1 MRDDVVKDWM
11 TADVL
16 TVSSDISVIEADE
29 FMAERQIRRL
39 LVVENDKLVGIVSLG
54 DVREGKSSKST
65 FSGAG
70 TVKLKKIMTRDPITI
85 SEDATIALAAQT
97 MLSTKVSGLPV
108 VDANGKLAGII
119 TESDI
124 FRMVVQEWGRTAE

>member
-16 TVSSDISVIEADE
+16 TASSDMSVIEADE
-29 FMAERQIRRL
+29 FMAVRQIRRL

-54 DVREGKSSKST
+54 DVREGKSSKNT
-65 FSGAG
+65 FSGSG

-108 VDANGKLAGII
+108 VDADGKLAGII

>member
-1 MRDDVVKDWM
+1 MRDDIVKDWM

-16 TVSSDISVIEADE
+16 TVSSDMSVTEADE

-39 LVVENDKLVGIVSLG
+39 LVVENDKLVGIVSRG

-70 TVKLKKIMTRDPITI
+70 TVKLKKLMTRDPITI
-85 SEDATIALAAQT
+85 SDDATIALAAQT

-108 VDANGKLAGII
+108 VGADGKLAGII